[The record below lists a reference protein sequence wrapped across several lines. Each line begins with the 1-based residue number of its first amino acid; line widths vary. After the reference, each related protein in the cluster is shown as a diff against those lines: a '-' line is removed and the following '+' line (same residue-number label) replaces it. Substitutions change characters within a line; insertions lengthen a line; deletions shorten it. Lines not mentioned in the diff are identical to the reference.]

1 MEINARNDNRRMKYY
16 ISDLHLF
23 HENAIRFDRR
33 PFTSIEQM
41 HDTILKNWNDRV
53 MNGDYVY
60 ILGDVSLRGKNED
73 LIALVARLKGR
84 KVLIRGNHD
93 DVSDYRYQQLFT
105 EICDYKEIY
114 DSIGKDK
121 YGLILSH
128 YPIFSWKNM
137 GRGKI
142 LLYGH
147 THESEEDRFYQQ
159 CLKQMKENDCRHVY
173 DKELRAFNVGCML
186 PYMDYVPRTLEE
198 IMAGVE
204 DNTIAGNFCK
214 VKRDMDM

>member
-1 MEINARNDNRRMKYY
+1 MKYY

-23 HENAIRFDRR
+23 HENAIRFDQR

-186 PYMDYVPRTLEE
+186 PYMDYMPRTLEE
-198 IMAGVE
+198 IMVGAK
-204 DNTIAGNFCK
+204 DYTIAGSF
-214 VKRDMDM
+214 VK

>member
-1 MEINARNDNRRMKYY
+1 MKYY
-16 ISDLHLF
+16 VSDLHLF
-23 HENAIRFDRR
+23 HENAIRFDQR
-33 PFTSIEQM
+33 PFGSVQQM

-60 ILGDVSLRGKNED
+60 ILGDVSMRGKNKD
-73 LIALVARLKGR
+73 LIAFVARLKGR

-93 DVSDYRYQQLFT
+93 DVSDYRYQQLFV
-105 EICDYKEIY
+105 EICDYKEIH
-114 DSIGKDK
+114 DSVGKEK
-121 YGLILSH
+121 YGLVLSH

-147 THESEEDRFYQQ
+147 THVSAEDQFYQQ

-186 PYMDYVPRTLEE
+186 PYMDYTPRTLEE
-198 IMAGVE
+198 IMTGA
-204 DNTIAGNFCK
+204 
-214 VKRDMDM
+214 

>member
-1 MEINARNDNRRMKYY
+1 MKYY

-23 HENAIRFDRR
+23 HENAIHFDQR
-33 PFTSIEQM
+33 PFESVQQM

-60 ILGDVSLRGKNED
+60 ILGDVSMRGKNED
-73 LIALVARLKGR
+73 LIAFVARLKGR

-93 DVSDYRYQQLFT
+93 DVSDYRYQQLFA
-105 EICDYKEIY
+105 EICDYKEIH
-114 DSIGKDK
+114 DSVGKEK
-121 YGLILSH
+121 YGLVLSH

-147 THESEEDRFYQQ
+147 THVSAEDQFYQQ

-173 DKELRAFNVGCML
+173 NKDLRAFNVGCML
-186 PYMDYVPRTLEE
+186 SYMDYTPRTLEE
-198 IMAGVE
+198 IM
-204 DNTIAGNFCK
+204 NS
-214 VKRDMDM
+214 

>member
-1 MEINARNDNRRMKYY
+1 MKYY

-23 HENAIRFDRR
+23 HENAIHFDQR
-33 PFTSIEQM
+33 PFESVQQM

-60 ILGDVSLRGKNED
+60 ILGDVSMRGKNED
-73 LIALVARLKGR
+73 LIAFVARLKGR

-93 DVSDYRYQQLFT
+93 DVSDYRYQQLFA
-105 EICDYKEIY
+105 EICDYKEIH
-114 DSIGKDK
+114 DSVGKEK
-121 YGLILSH
+121 FGLVLSH

-147 THESEEDRFYQQ
+147 THVSAERSILSAVFKTDER
-159 CLKQMKENDCRHVY
+159 K
-173 DKELRAFNVGCML
+173 
-186 PYMDYVPRTLEE
+186 
-198 IMAGVE
+198 
-204 DNTIAGNFCK
+204 
-214 VKRDMDM
+214 

>member
-1 MEINARNDNRRMKYY
+1 MKYY

-23 HENAIRFDRR
+23 HENAIKFDHR
-33 PFTSIEQM
+33 PFESVQEM
-41 HDTILKNWNDRV
+41 HEVVLKNWNDRV
-53 MNGDYVY
+53 TNGDFVY
-60 ILGDVSLRGKNED
+60 LLGDMSLRGKNED
-73 LIALVARLKGR
+73 LIAFVARLKGR

-114 DSIGKDK
+114 DSVGKEK
-121 YGLILSH
+121 YGLVLSH

-147 THESEEDRFYQQ
+147 THESAEDRFYQN
-159 CLKQMKENDCRHVY
+159 CLRQMQENDCRHVY
-173 DKELRAFNVGCML
+173 DKKLWACNVGCML
-186 PYMDYVPRTLEE
+186 PYMNYTPRTLAE
-198 IMAGVE
+198 V
-204 DNTIAGNFCK
+204 
-214 VKRDMDM
+214 

>member
-1 MEINARNDNRRMKYY
+1 MKYY

-23 HENAIRFDRR
+23 HENAIQFDQR
-33 PFTSIEQM
+33 PFKSVQQM

-60 ILGDVSLRGKNED
+60 ILGDVSMRGKNED
-73 LIALVARLKGR
+73 LIAFVARLKGR

-93 DVSDYRYQQLFT
+93 DVSDYRYQQLFA
-105 EICDYKEIY
+105 EICDYKEIH
-114 DSIGKDK
+114 DSVGKEK
-121 YGLILSH
+121 YGLVLSH

-147 THESEEDRFYQQ
+147 THVSAEDQFYQQ

-173 DKELRAFNVGCML
+173 DKDLRAFNVGCML
-186 PYMDYVPRTLEE
+186 PYMDYTPRTLEE
-198 IMAGVE
+198 IMAGAE
-204 DNTIAGNFCK
+204 K
-214 VKRDMDM
+214 

>member
-1 MEINARNDNRRMKYY
+1 MKYY

-23 HENAIRFDRR
+23 HENAIHFDQR
-33 PFTSIEQM
+33 PFESVQQM

-60 ILGDVSLRGKNED
+60 ILGDVSMRGKNED
-73 LIALVARLKGR
+73 LIAFVARLKGR
-84 KVLIRGNHD
+84 KVLIRGNYD
-93 DVSDYRYQQLFT
+93 DVSDYRYQQLSA
-105 EICDYKEIY
+105 EICDYKEIH
-114 DSIGKDK
+114 DSVGKEK
-121 YGLILSH
+121 FGLVLSH

-147 THESEEDRFYQQ
+147 THVSAEDQFYQQ

-173 DKELRAFNVGCML
+173 DKDLRAFNVGCML
-186 PYMDYVPRTLEE
+186 SYMDYTPRTLEE
-198 IMAGVE
+198 IMTGTE
-204 DNTIAGNFCK
+204 K
-214 VKRDMDM
+214 